1 GGVDTN
7 EVIAFVVDDCV
18 KHDRSFAGLA
28 VSDDEF
34 ALATSNR
41 NHRIDGLKTGCH
53 RLPDRLTINYAGSDA
68 LDGYVLFCRDRAL
81 VVDRLTQ
88 RVHHTANHYLDD
100 WNRHDAAG
108 TADLI
113 PFLDFEVL
121 AHQHRAY
128 LVFLQVHGDS
138 RDVMGELD
146 QLAGHNFVQA
156 MDARDTVAD
165 RDNGSHLVH

>member
-1 GGVDTN
+1 FPVIAEIFAHRTGRIRSDVLHRRGLRSGSGNNNRIVHGAVISEGLHHVGDRRTLLANGAVDTN
-7 EVIAFVVDDCV
+7 EVIAFVVDDSV

-81 VVDRLTQ
+81 VVD
-88 RVHHTANHYLDD
+88 
-100 WNRHDAAG
+100 G
-108 TADLI
+108 
-113 PFLDFEVL
+113 
-121 AHQHRAY
+121 
-128 LVFLQVHGDS
+128 
-138 RDVMGELD
+138 
-146 QLAGHNFVQA
+146 
-156 MDARDTVAD
+156 VA
-165 RDNGSHLVH
+165 